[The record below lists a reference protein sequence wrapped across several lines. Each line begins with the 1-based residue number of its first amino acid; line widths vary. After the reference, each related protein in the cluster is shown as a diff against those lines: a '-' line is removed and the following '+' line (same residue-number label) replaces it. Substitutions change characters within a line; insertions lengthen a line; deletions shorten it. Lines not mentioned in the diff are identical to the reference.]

1 MIGRNLYF
9 QIIFRVILIVS
20 LSLTAGWMIA
30 SGQST
35 SLIFMCF
42 FLIALVAFNL
52 ISYLNSTNRK
62 ISYFLESVQNEDS
75 MLSFPTNITDKPI
88 REIYQG
94 LNKVNKQIQLLKIEG
109 RQQEQYFQTLLEH
122 VATGIVT
129 FNANGFV
136 LHANTAAKKMLG
148 IDVLTHINQ
157 LERVNRN
164 LFLSIRSIAP
174 FEQKLVSVTTERGIV
189 QLSLKSTSFKV
200 KDNELI
206 LLSIQDI
213 RNELDE
219 KELDSWMKLIRV
231 LMHEIMNSIAP
242 ITSLSESLCQ
252 FFTIDGRQAYPE
264 EITEAT
270 IRSTL
275 RGLSVIKEQG
285 NGLMLFVESYRKLTR
300 LPKPDRKLFKVE
312 ELVTR
317 IQVLY
322 TSLENSEKVKLFIT
336 INPPDMEL
344 FADENLISQVLIN
357 LTKNALQA
365 NEMSPD
371 GKIQINAGFNAEKR
385 PQIRVVDNGPGIPD
399 EILEQIFVPFFTTRE
414 SGSGIGLSLSRQIMR
429 LHGGS
434 LQVRSVAGKETV
446 FSMIF

>member
-9 QIIFRVILIVS
+9 QIIFRVVLIVV
-20 LSLTAGWMIA
+20 LSLTSGWMLA
-30 SGQST
+30 SGQSAA
-35 SLIFMCF
+35 LIFMCF
-42 FLIALVAFNL
+42 LLIVLLVFNL

-164 LFLSIRSIAP
+164 LFLSIRNIAP
-174 FEQKLVSVTTERGIV
+174 FEQKLVSVTTERGVV
-189 QLSLKSTSFKV
+189 QLSLKSTSFKA

-242 ITSLSESLCQ
+242 ITFSFRKPLPVFYHRRASGPSRRSDRSHHPID
-252 FFTIDGRQAYPE
+252 FTR
-264 EITEAT
+264 
-270 IRSTL
+270 
-275 RGLSVIKEQG
+275 
-285 NGLMLFVESYRKLTR
+285 VERDQR
-300 LPKPDRKLFKVE
+300 
-312 ELVTR
+312 
-317 IQVLY
+317 
-322 TSLENSEKVKLFIT
+322 
-336 INPPDMEL
+336 
-344 FADENLISQVLIN
+344 A
-357 LTKNALQA
+357 
-365 NEMSPD
+365 
-371 GKIQINAGFNAEKR
+371 GKWVDAVC
-385 PQIRVVDNGPGIPD
+385 RVVP
-399 EILEQIFVPFFTTRE
+399 
-414 SGSGIGLSLSRQIMR
+414 
-429 LHGGS
+429 
-434 LQVRSVAGKETV
+434 ETYAPA
-446 FSMIF
+446 